1 MKSERLLLLTLAAI
15 QFSHI
20 MDFMI
25 MMPLGPQL
33 MRIFEI
39 SPQQFSFLVSGYTFS
54 AGVFGFLSAFVADRF
69 ARKPLLMFLFTGFVL
84 GTLACSLAPGYG
96 VLLAARILTGAFGGI
111 LSAMVFA
118 VVGDVVPIERR
129 GTAMGWVTAAFSA
142 ASVFGVPFGLF
153 LASRINWHAPFFFLA
168 CLGIPVWFMA
178 WRFIPNTPQVDQTR
192 ENPLQLVQ
200 RVSQDRNQQW
210 ALLLIILMMLGQF
223 SVIPFLSP
231 SMVANV
237 GFSESS
243 LAYIYLIGGFTTL
256 FTGPWIGRL
265 ADRYGRQRVLYTFL
279 LLSILPIIVITNLG
293 PSPMMMVLALTTC
306 FFVVSGGRMIPVMA
320 MMTAAV
326 APRYRG
332 SFMSLQSAVQQISAG
347 VASLL
352 AGWII
357 VENGQGQLLN
367 YPIVGYLAAATSLV
381 SLFVASRIQVVAS
394 EPRPVTLEPELQ
406 PAQA

>member
-1 MKSERLLLLTLAAI
+1 MKSERLLLFTLAAI

-39 SPQQFSFLVSGYTFS
+39 SPQQFSMLVSGYTFS

-69 ARKPLLMFLFTGFVL
+69 ARKPLLMFLFTGFVF

-96 VLLAARILTGAFGGI
+96 ILLAARILTGAFGGI

-118 VVGDVVPIERR
+118 VVGDTIPLERR

-153 LASRINWHAPFFFLA
+153 LASKISWHAPFLFLA
-168 CLGIPVWFMA
+168 CLGIPVWLMA
-178 WRFIPNTPQVDQTR
+178 WRFIPNTPQPDHTR

-237 GFSESS
+237 GFSESN
-243 LAYIYLIGGFTTL
+243 LAYIYLLGGFTTL

-265 ADRYGRQRVLYTFL
+265 ADRYGRQRVLYCFL
-279 LLSILPIIVITNLG
+279 VLSILPIIWITHLG
-293 PSPMMMVLALTTC
+293 PSPMLMVLALTTC
-306 FFVVSGGRMIPVMA
+306 FFVLSGGRMIPVMA

-326 APRYRG
+326 VPRYRG

-347 VASLL
+347 IASLL

-357 VENGQGQLLN
+357 IENGQGQLLN
-367 YPIVGYLAAATSLV
+367 YPVVGYLAAVTSIL
-381 SLFVASRIQVVAS
+381 SLFVARRIRAISVF
-394 EPRPVTLEPELQ
+394 
-406 PAQA
+406 

>member
-1 MKSERLLLLTLAAI
+1 MKSERLLLFTLAAI

-33 MRIFEI
+33 MRLFDI

-69 ARKPLLMFLFTGFVL
+69 PRKPLLMVLFTGFVL
-84 GTLACSLAPGYG
+84 GTAACSLAPTYE

-111 LSAMVFA
+111 LAAMVFA
-118 VVGDVVPIERR
+118 VVGDTIPLERR
-129 GTAMGWVTAAFSA
+129 GAAMGWVTAAFSA

-153 LASRINWHAPFFFLA
+153 LADKFSWHAPFLFLA
-168 CLGIPVWFMA
+168 CLGLPIWLMA
-178 WRFIPNTPQVDQTR
+178 WRLIPTTQAGSSH
-192 ENPLQLVQ
+192 ENPFQLLR
-200 RVSQDRNQQW
+200 RVGQDSNQQW
-210 ALLLIILMMLGQF
+210 ALLLIVLMMLGQF

-237 GFSESS
+237 GFSEGS
-243 LAYIYLIGGFTTL
+243 LAYIYLFGGFTTL

-265 ADRYGRQRVLYTFL
+265 ADRYGRQYVLYRFL
-279 LLSILPIIVITNLG
+279 LLSIIPVIWITHLG
-293 PSPMMMVLALTTC
+293 PSPMLAVLLLTTS

-332 SFMSLQSAVQQISAG
+332 SFMSLQSAVQQIAAG
-347 VASLL
+347 FASLL

-357 VENGQGQLLN
+357 VENGQGQLLH
-367 YPIVGYLAAATSLV
+367 YPIVGYLAAVTSILA
-381 SLFVASRIQVVAS
+381 LFVASRIRVVDS
-394 EPRPVTLEPELQ
+394 VVRPLPDSDLQ
-406 PAQA
+406 AAQA

>member
-1 MKSERLLLLTLAAI
+1 MKSERLLLFTLAAI

-33 MRIFEI
+33 MRIFSI

-54 AGVFGFLSAFVADRF
+54 AGIFGFLSAFVADRF

-84 GTLACSLAPGYG
+84 GTLTCSLAPGYG

-111 LSAMVFA
+111 LAAMVFA
-118 VVGDVVPIERR
+118 VVGDTIPIERR
-129 GTAMGWVTAAFSA
+129 GAAMGWVTSAFAA

-153 LASRINWHAPFFFLA
+153 LASKISWHAPFLFLA
-168 CLGIPVWFMA
+168 CLGLPVWIMA
-178 WRFIPNTPQVDQTR
+178 WRFIPNTRAESSR
-192 ENPLQLVQ
+192 ENPLQLVR
-200 RVSQDRNQQW
+200 RVSRDSNQQW

-237 GFSESS
+237 GFSESH
-243 LAYIYLIGGFTTL
+243 LAYIYLLGGFTTL

-265 ADRYGRQRVLYTFL
+265 ADRYGRLRVLYTFL
-279 LLSILPIIVITNLG
+279 ILSIVPVIWITHLG
-293 PSPMMMVLALTTC
+293 PSPMLAVLVLTTS
-306 FFVVSGGRMIPVMA
+306 FFVVSGGRMIPAMA

-357 VENGQGQLLN
+357 VENGQGQLLH
-367 YPIVGYLAAATSLV
+367 YPVVGYLAAVTSILA
-381 SLFVASRIQVVAS
+381 LAVASRIKVVAPEAQLVS
-394 EPRPVTLEPELQ
+394 ETDLQ
-406 PAQA
+406 PAQV

>member
-1 MKSERLLLLTLAAI
+1 MKSERLLLFTLAAI

-33 MRIFEI
+33 MRIFAI

-69 ARKPLLMFLFTGFVL
+69 ARKPLLMFLFTGFIL
-84 GTLACSLAPGYG
+84 GTITCSLSPSYSI
-96 VLLAARILTGAFGGI
+96 LLAARILTGAFGGV

-118 VVGDVVPIERR
+118 VVGDSIPIERR
-129 GTAMGWVTAAFSA
+129 GAAMGWVTAAFSA

-153 LASRINWHAPFFFLA
+153 LASKISWHAPFVFLA
-168 CLGIPVWFMA
+168 CLGLPVWVMA
-178 WRFIPNTPQVDQTR
+178 WRYIPNTAHAESTR
-192 ENPLQLVQ
+192 ENPLQLLQ
-200 RVSQDRNQQW
+200 RVSLDRNQQW
-210 ALLLIILMMLGQF
+210 ALLLIVLMMLGQF

-237 GFSESS
+237 GFSEGS
-243 LAYIYLIGGFTTL
+243 LAYIYLLGGFTTL

-265 ADRYGRQRVLYTFL
+265 ADRYGRLRVLSTFL
-279 LLSILPIIVITNLG
+279 VLSIVPTIWITHLG
-293 PSPMMMVLALTTC
+293 PSPMLMVLALTTS

-352 AGWII
+352 AGWIL
-357 VENGQGQLLN
+357 VENAQGQLLN
-367 YPIVGYLAAATSLV
+367 YPIVGYLAAMMAL
-381 SLFVASRIQVVAS
+381 LALVVA
-394 EPRPVTLEPELQ
+394 RRIKVVDPVKPTVPQSDLK
-406 PAQA
+406 PAQV